1 MKIIFLLIVVLFL
14 CPTMGTF
21 TRLDNVGTTQSLE
34 AFGIYNGVIYVV
46 WSEIISG
53 HWYWDA
59 GTWKPEHKRVWVE
72 IYKANG
78 RYIILYKTIEVKI
91 IPARAEGWE
100 FDKKLLEE

>member
-46 WSEIISG
+46 WS
-53 HWYWDA
+53 
-59 GTWKPEHKRVWVE
+59 
-72 IYKANG
+72 
-78 RYIILYKTIEVKI
+78 
-91 IPARAEGWE
+91 
-100 FDKKLLEE
+100 